1 MHSAGR
7 LEPEQAIP
15 LPATYSDAIS
25 STSSSEYYS
34 FQDSACIILRGN
46 KQDLINPTKH
56 YTGKAI
62 IPTMCNNPSVG
73 KIIH

>member
-1 MHSAGR
+1 MHYAGR
-7 LEPEQAIP
+7 LELEQTIP
-15 LPATYSDAIS
+15 PPATYSDAIS
-25 STSSSEYYS
+25 SAFSSEYYS
-34 FQDSACIILRGN
+34 FQGFACIILRGN

>member
-1 MHSAGR
+1 VHDAGR
-7 LEPEQAIP
+7 LEPEQAS
-15 LPATYSDAIS
+15 LPSAAYSGAFS
-25 STSSSEYYS
+25 SASSLEYYS
-34 FQDSACIILRGN
+34 FPGFACIILRGN